1 MGFCGLLRNPHGITT
16 ISGKFLMRHK
26 TINFPGIAPGL
37 FAMRGGGNMVGK
49 TLNLKIYVTGENL
62 EKLERI
68 REYLNN
74 KNDVQSGD
82 VERWKKSDVYT
93 LLFNDA
99 IKNYKL

>member
-1 MGFCGLLRNPHGITT
+1 MA
-16 ISGKFLMRHK
+16 GKMLS
-26 TINFPGIAPGL
+26 
-37 FAMRGGGNMVGK
+37 
-49 TLNLKIYVTGENL
+49 LKIFVTGENL
-62 EKLERI
+62 EKLEWI

>member
-1 MGFCGLLRNPHGITT
+1 MA
-16 ISGKFLMRHK
+16 GKM
-26 TINFPGIAPGL
+26 
-37 FAMRGGGNMVGK
+37 
-49 TLNLKIYVTGENL
+49 LNLKIFVTGENL

-82 VERWKKSDVYT
+82 VERWEKSDVYT